1 MSKKSAKSKGYRSYK
16 KEKPF
21 LTRKEIYFLIAIV
34 ALVVV
39 GVIISLI
46 YDDGALKVKNG
57 VLQGVEDR
65 WIVANGGT
73 VSTPRYFKLGEVG
86 ELDGY
91 THLNMLSASDTLIT
105 DNYYYPAQAENP
117 IDYISIS
124 TGSIKNSTPADLG
137 KTVVEAVRATDGY
150 TVTSDLTEARVGDI
164 AYTYYAFTNETYV
177 APEGTDTTENT
188 EAADGEQAPNTFGQ
202 SMNAYVAAAHDNC
215 LMIHVVNEV
224 ETPEDYLSDDELR
237 ATLETVI
244 SAITLEN

>member
-1 MSKKSAKSKGYRSYK
+1 MSRKSAKSKGYRSYK

-34 ALVVV
+34 ALVVI
-39 GVIISLI
+39 GIIISLI

-57 VLQGVEDR
+57 ALQGVEDR

-91 THLNMLSASDTLIT
+91 THVNLLSASDTLIT
-105 DNYYYPAQAENP
+105 DNYYYPTQDENP

-124 TGSIKNSTPADLG
+124 TGSIKNSTTTDLG
-137 KTVVEAVRATDGY
+137 TTIVEAVRATDGY
-150 TVTSDLTEARVGDI
+150 TVTSDLTEGHIGDI
-164 AYTYYAFTNETYV
+164 AYTYYAFTNESYV
-177 APEGTDTTENT
+177 APEGTDTTEDAKAN
-188 EAADGEQAPNTFGQ
+188 EDPAPNTFGQ
-202 SMNAYVAAAHDNC
+202 SMNAYVATAHDNC

-224 ETPEDYLSDDELR
+224 ESPEDYLSDDELH

-244 SAITLEN
+244 SAITLEK